1 MDIGNRY
8 RLGIE
13 GMLEVGDG
21 VGNCEKPS
29 QSVGD
34 GAVPPPRCS
43 PSAPAMVAEYESL
56 SFPLSFVLGGT

>member
-1 MDIGNRY
+1 LDIGNRY

-34 GAVPPPRCS
+34 GAVPPPPMLAQC
-43 PSAPAMVAEYESL
+43 ACH
-56 SFPLSFVLGGT
+56 GG